1 MAKRMIRLPLNV
13 AAPTSFEKTPE
24 KRRKVAGYARVSTDL
39 EEQESSYEAQL
50 DYYTDFITKN
60 ANWEF
65 IGMYSDE
72 GVTGTSTAKRE
83 GFNNMVSDALDGKID
98 LIITKSVS
106 RFARNTV
113 DSLETMRKLKAA
125 GVEIYF
131 EKENIWTLDPKNEVI
146 LTIMSSLAQEESRSI
161 SENTAWGKRKQFAD
175 GRFSIAYSRFL
186 GYDRGEDGK
195 MVINKEQAKI
205 VQRIFQ
211 EFLMGYSY
219 KAIAK
224 HLTEDGIKTVT
235 GKDRWW
241 EDTIRSILMNEKYKG
256 DALLQ
261 KGYTEDYLT
270 KKRARNLGD
279 KEKYQ
284 KYYVKEDHEP
294 IIPPSVFDTVQAEIM
309 ARSGRERYSGMSIF
323 SSKLVCGDC
332 GCAYGRK
339 TWHSTDRYK
348 KIVWQCG
355 GKYKKKGH
363 PCKTPTLTED
373 EIKDA
378 FVKAIGQLLK
388 DKYEKLK
395 DAEILRQI
403 VSDTSSIEN
412 QREILEAEMEG
423 LAKALEYDIMT
434 NISLASDQEG
444 YRIRRESLE
453 SQWLK
458 KKEEIESLDDLIS
471 DKILRAGRI
480 DAFIEELQSA
490 KAITEFSQQ
499 AWGVMVESVKV
510 RRDGDIEF
518 SFIDGSKVRV

>member
-13 AAPTSFEKTPE
+13 AAPTSFEKTPD
-24 KRRKVAGYARVSTDL
+24 KRRRVAGYARVSTDL

-50 DYYTDFITKN
+50 DYYTGFITQN

-72 GVTGTSTAKRE
+72 GVTGTSTLKRD

-113 DSLETMRKLKAA
+113 DSLETTRKLKAA

-131 EKENIWTLDPKNEVI
+131 EKENIWSLDPKNEMV

-175 GRFSIAYSRFL
+175 GKFSIAYSRFL
-186 GYDRGEDGK
+186 GYDRDEDGK
-195 MVINKEQAKI
+195 MVVNKEQATI
-205 VQRIFQ
+205 VQRIFR

-235 GKDRWW
+235 GKDKWW
-241 EDTIRSILMNEKYKG
+241 ECTIKSILTNEKYKG

-270 KKRARNLGD
+270 KKRAANMGN

-284 KYYVKEDHEP
+284 KYYIKEDHEA
-294 IIPPSVFDTVQAEIM
+294 IIPPSVFDTVQAEIN
-309 ARSGRERYSGMSIF
+309 ARSSKERYSGMSIF

-348 KIVWQCG
+348 KIVWQCS
-355 GKYKKKGH
+355 GKYKTKGH
-363 PCKTPTLTED
+363 PCRTPNLTED
-373 EIKDA
+373 EIKEA
-378 FVKAIGQLLK
+378 FIRAVGLLLK
-388 DKYEKLK
+388 DKDEKLK
-395 DAEILRQI
+395 DAELLRQI
-403 VSDTSSIEN
+403 VADTSSLESEK
-412 QREILEAEMEG
+412 EILQAEMDG
-423 LAKALEYDIMT
+423 LAKALEHDIMI
-434 NISLASDQEG
+434 NISLASDQEA
-444 YRIRRESLE
+444 YRTRRESLE
-453 SQWLK
+453 GQWLK
-458 KKEEIESLDDLIS
+458 KRDEIGRLDDLIS

-480 DAFIEELQSA
+480 DAFIEELRSRET
-490 KAITEFSQQ
+490 ITEFSPQ
-499 AWGVMVESVKV
+499 AWGVLVENVTVKQ
-510 RRDGDIEF
+510 GGEMEF
-518 SFIDGSKVRV
+518 CFIDGSRVMV